1 MPLGETVPDVE
12 TKVLESAKAMS
23 LRLKRWSLSMSVCD
37 EERGGRE
44 GVCTVVY
51 ALDCTSERTSD

>member
-12 TKVLESAKAMS
+12 TKVLESAKAMN
-23 LRLKRWSLSMSVCD
+23 LRLKRWSLSMSICD

-44 GVCTVVY
+44 GVCTVAY
-51 ALDCTSERTSD
+51 AVDYSGENQ

>member
-23 LRLKRWSLSMSVCD
+23 LRLKRWSLSVCD

-51 ALDCTSERTSD
+51 AVDCTAERTSD